1 MPRKTKTQKAGKGL
15 KVSTPNKLLTRL
27 TILLPQ
33 IKAGNNSD
41 KLKNEIEQILYLL
54 SQHNKI
60 SKNFSSNLIN
70 SLSQWEFTLLMANL

>member
-41 KLKNEIEQILYLL
+41 KLKNEIEQIQYLL

-60 SKNFSSNLIN
+60 SKNFSNNLIN
-70 SLSQWEFTLLMANL
+70 SLSQWEFTLLIANL

>member
-1 MPRKTKTQKAGKGL
+1 MPRKTKSKKAVEGL
-15 KVSTPNKLLTRL
+15 KVSTPNKLLTRHR
-27 TILLPQ
+27 ILLPQ

-60 SKNFSSNLIN
+60 SKNFSNNLIK
-70 SLSQWEFTLLMANL
+70 SLSQWEFTLSITNL